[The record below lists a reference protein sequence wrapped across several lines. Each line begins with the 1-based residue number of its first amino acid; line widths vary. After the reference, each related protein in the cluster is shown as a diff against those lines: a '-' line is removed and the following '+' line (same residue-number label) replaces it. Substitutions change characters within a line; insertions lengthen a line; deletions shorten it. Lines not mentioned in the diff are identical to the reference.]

1 MSKTILYSLAFVAL
15 GLISGS
21 IGPTLPALAAQ
32 THVEMKQISNLFVA
46 RSLGT
51 MLGSWMIGR
60 AYDRVTGHPLLA
72 ASLLA
77 AAVAMA
83 AIPVANLLWLLLA
96 ISAFV
101 GLASASINVGGN
113 ALIVMVHGERVRPF
127 MSAMHFAFGLGG
139 FLAPMLVALFQR
151 RDDGMQLAYWVL
163 ALLMAPSVLLTMLS
177 RSPAPQISH
186 HEERAAA
193 IPALLLGLLIF
204 YFFLE
209 VGAEASV
216 MGWLFSYAVSQGVSV
231 QTAYKINSAFWAAFT
246 AGRLATIAL
255 SMRFNALVMVRSCI
269 CLTMLFALALL
280 VFPASPALLW
290 TSAIGLGLAVGPV
303 FPSTFGY
310 AQNKLHLS
318 GRITGW
324 FLVGSSAGGMFWP
337 RLIGQFFESHGAQ
350 VMTWIVLLDLVG
362 ALTIILCVSRFSSD
376 STATRLSV
384 IHQTGD

>member
-1 MSKTILYSLAFVAL
+1 MSKTLLYSLAFVAL
-15 GLISGS
+15 GLITGS

-46 RSLGT
+46 RALGT

-72 ASLLA
+72 CSLLGA
-77 AAVAMA
+77 AAAMA
-83 AIPVANLLWLLLA
+83 VIPVTNFLWLLLA
-96 ISAFV
+96 VSAFI

-127 MSAMHFAFGLGG
+127 MSVLHFAFGLGG
-139 FLAPMLVALFQR
+139 FLAPMLVALFDHR
-151 RDDGMQLAYWVL
+151 ADGMQLAYWML
-163 ALLMAPSVLLTMLS
+163 ALLIAPAVLLTVLS
-177 RSPAPQISH
+177 RSPAPQITH

-216 MGWLFSYAVSQGVSV
+216 MGWLFSYAVSHGVAA

-246 AGRLATIAL
+246 VGRLATIGL
-255 SMRFNALVMVRSCI
+255 SMRFNALLMVRAFL
-269 CLTMLFALALL
+269 CLTMLFAAALIVL
-280 VFPASPALLW
+280 PASAALLW
-290 TSAIGLGLAVGPV
+290 TCAIGLGLAVGPV

-318 GRITGW
+318 GRVMGL

-337 RLIGQFFESHGAQ
+337 RLIGQFFESQGAQ
-350 VMTWIVLLDLVG
+350 VVAWVVLFNLLG
-362 ALTIILCVSRFSSD
+362 ALAIISLISFPSHAESPVQR
-376 STATRLSV
+376 A
-384 IHQTGD
+384 